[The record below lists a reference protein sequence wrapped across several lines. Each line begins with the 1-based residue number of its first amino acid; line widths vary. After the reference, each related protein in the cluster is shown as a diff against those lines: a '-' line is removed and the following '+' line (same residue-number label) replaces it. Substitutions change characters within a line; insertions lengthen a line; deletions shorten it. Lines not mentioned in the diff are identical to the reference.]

1 MVETTPELIFVATS
15 AVGLML
21 IRVMASV
28 LILTAPV
35 KVAEAVRQRGETR
48 RDDRRR

>member
-1 MVETTPELIFVATS
+1 MVEITPELIFVATG
-15 AVGLML
+15 AVGLIL

-35 KVAEAVRQRGETR
+35 KVVETMRHQKIGRNESR
-48 RDDRRR
+48 R